1 VTTPH
6 TPPAALLDVAAI
18 EARGVQSPDDALAM
32 ADAIIADEDCDR
44 LVEYGCDTL
53 LVLTREV
60 RSLRA
65 HVASE
70 PERTAAAV
78 DAAARSTRG
87 ACAAQL
93 RARAECLRRYAADA
107 VRVVDAAEYAHDAR
121 EVDACAAIVASVAL
135 AAPTGGG
142 E

>member
-1 VTTPH
+1 MTTPH

-78 DAAARSTRG
+78 DAERERAVALCREEMALWASALDRG
-87 ACAAQL
+87 SDTATAHYDT
-93 RARAECLRRYAADA
+93 ARAIADA
-107 VRVVDAAEYAHDAR
+107 IAA
-121 EVDACAAIVASVAL
+121 
-135 AAPTGGG
+135 TGGR
-142 E
+142 

>member
-1 VTTPH
+1 MTAPDD
-6 TPPAALLDVAAI
+6 ALAAI
-18 EARGVQSPDDALAM
+18 EAHGVQSADDALAM
-32 ADAIIADEDCDR
+32 ADAILADEDCDR

-78 DAAARSTRG
+78 DAAARSTRE

-93 RARAECLRRYAADA
+93 RARAECLRRYAYEATVTADA
-107 VRVVDAAEYAHDAR
+107 EEYAHDAR
-121 EVDACAAIVASVAL
+121 EADTCAAIVASVAI